1 MLIRSV
7 SERAFLCIFIIYLL
21 HSHCYKN
28 NGNPREEFATGFI
41 AGSHSHIQNMIVA
54 VVINISGL
62 DSVHVAVREGKQE
75 DVVFSKTSRSA
86 SVRNSNNCVF
96 WAIIVVERI
105 SASKFLFTFTTP
117 KF

>member
-1 MLIRSV
+1 MEIL
-7 SERAFLCIFIIYLL
+7 ERNSRQDL
-21 HSHCYKN
+21 
-28 NGNPREEFATGFI
+28 FI